1 MPLKKVEA
9 DHVRVF
15 ERSQAG
21 RVLKACDLDKLFRNA
36 LYVVS
41 HGVPEDAVS
50 PLRTGK
56 LMLACGIERI
66 SDDTYVDAS
75 RLPKVEGRGDS
86 LLFANVF
93 CLLQS
98 MDSPL
103 PIHPTAVVKDKIF
116 LRDAQFLHLR

>member
-1 MPLKKVEA
+1 ML
-9 DHVRVF
+9 

-21 RVLKACDLDKLFRNA
+21 LFLKAWDSDKLFRNA

-56 LMLACGIERI
+56 LMTACGIERI

-75 RLPKVEGRGDS
+75 VQHFPKVEGWKVIY
-86 LLFANVF
+86 N
-93 CLLQS
+93 
-98 MDSPL
+98 
-103 PIHPTAVVKDKIF
+103 F
-116 LRDAQFLHLR
+116 LYNYFVL